1 MASFLQRIRNGL
13 KAFGNQQTNEQYNRF
28 IYNVLGNNK
37 ITNSQ
42 YNDDFIDKGY
52 KYNPTIYSLIQ
63 LISKSAI
70 TVPFKIYQK
79 LDESAVK
86 EYKGLLSN
94 GLNEESVF
102 KSKLM
107 RKHIF
112 EEVEH
117 SALGKLLERPN
128 PAQSFSVFLQELI
141 SFGKL
146 TGNRF
151 VYGIAP
157 ENGENKGIYSQLYNL
172 PAHLIRIK
180 SDVSSNQ
187 YQNIL

>member
-70 TVPFKIYQK
+70 TVPYKIFKK
-79 LDESAVK
+79 VDASAIK

-102 KSKLM
+102 KS
-107 RKHIF
+107 
-112 EEVEH
+112 
-117 SALGKLLERPN
+117 
-128 PAQSFSVFLQELI
+128 
-141 SFGKL
+141 
-146 TGNRF
+146 
-151 VYGIAP
+151 
-157 ENGENKGIYSQLYNL
+157 
-172 PAHLIRIK
+172 
-180 SDVSSNQ
+180 
-187 YQNIL
+187 

>member
-141 SFGKL
+141 SFV
-146 TGNRF
+146 N
-151 VYGIAP
+151 
-157 ENGENKGIYSQLYNL
+157 
-172 PAHLIRIK
+172 
-180 SDVSSNQ
+180 
-187 YQNIL
+187 